1 MAFSRSANTIIST
14 TPPSG
19 ISNIPVLLSLPKFL
33 DSTHINRL
41 ENILCYI
48 QDHPGPNGLS
58 VLIYRDTKNDDVFV
72 LTGDWYGN
80 ALELN
85 TDDSIIAKAAKDFI
99 NNKLVI
105 FLDLMRTIKIEQAQY
120 YFSLK
125 KDNIVLEEVRT
136 AVNKLAGPGFIRDIF
151 STIIQTPAIRKIE
164 PLNANNIEAMIK
176 NDGSFE
182 GDLIIKPS
190 RFRLFDENQEE
201 HIPLYVELLR

>member
-1 MAFSRSANTIIST
+1 MVFSQSAST
-14 TPPSG
+14 TTSTTLPSG

-48 QDHPGPNGLS
+48 QDHPGSNGLA
-58 VLIYRDTKNDDVFV
+58 VLIYRDIKNDDVFV

-85 TDDSIIAKAAKDFI
+85 TDESIIAKAAKEFI
-99 NNKLVI
+99 KNKLVA

-120 YFSLK
+120 YFSIK
-125 KDNIVLEEVRT
+125 KDEIVLEEVRT
-136 AVNKLAGPGFIRDIF
+136 AINKLAGPGFIRDIF
-151 STIIQTPAIRKIE
+151 STIIQTPTIRKIE
-164 PLNANNIEAMIK
+164 PLNPNNIEAMIK
-176 NDGSFE
+176 NGGSFE
-182 GDLIIKPS
+182 GDIIIKPS

-201 HIPLYVELLR
+201 HVPLYVELLR